1 MRQLIEGELGRM
13 NWLVI
18 LWGIVALLVLYAY
31 FNPGFKSATQILEEY
46 SHRRKQ
52 VSSSPQHQTRT

>member
-1 MRQLIEGELGRM
+1 M